1 MADSRDLHTFRIVA
15 LTLLVLSM
23 LVSMTGC
30 GAEVSPTLVATA
42 KPSESV
48 ATSATA
54 PSQKKHS
61 APATSTPKRNTPK
74 VFKIGDVISIG
85 NSMLDVLG
93 WEVVKG
99 DQFLKPDPGKKFIAV
114 DVIIVNRGKSSRTI
128 SSLLQ
133 TWVKDETGQ
142 KYTVDISASSAAKGG
157 SIDGELS
164 PGERVRG
171 KIGFQVPND
180 AKHLQFVFDASV
192 FGTGKVF
199 VDLGSKPVSV
209 NPPSKIA
216 GESKQQVFHV
226 GDTITIGDF
235 VLKVNK
241 VLYPKGDQFNKPSAG
256 NKFLVVDLTIVNKGS
271 SSAEIS
277 TLLQMWVKDAT
288 GRKYTEDLM
297 ATTAAKGTTPDGEIS
312 PGEKVRGQVGFQVP
326 VKATGLEF
334 VFDASVF
341 GTGKVFVALP

>member
-1 MADSRDLHTFRIVA
+1 MAYPEGFHIRKAVGLML
-15 LTLLVLSM
+15 LTLALLIS
-23 LVSMTGC
+23 LAGC
-30 GAEVSPTLVATA
+30 GTAVSPTLVATA
-42 KPSESV
+42 QPSKALVIST
-48 ATSATA
+48 ATV
-54 PSQKKHS
+54 P
-61 APATSTPKRNTPK
+61 PERSTPVASTNSGTPK
-74 VFKIGDVISIG
+74 VFRIGDVISIG
-85 NSMLDVLG
+85 NSTLDVLG
-93 WEVVKG
+93 WKVIKG
-99 DQFLKPDPGKKFIAV
+99 DQFLKPDTGKKFIAV
-114 DVIIVNRGKSSRTI
+114 DVLIVNRGKSPKSI

-133 TWVKDETGQ
+133 TWVKDGTGQ
-142 KYTVDISASSAAKGG
+142 KYTVDMSAATAAKGG

-171 KIGFQVPND
+171 KIGFQVPQD

-192 FGTGKVF
+192 FGKGKVF

-216 GESKQQVFHV
+216 GETKQQVFHV

-326 VKATGLEF
+326 IKATGLEF